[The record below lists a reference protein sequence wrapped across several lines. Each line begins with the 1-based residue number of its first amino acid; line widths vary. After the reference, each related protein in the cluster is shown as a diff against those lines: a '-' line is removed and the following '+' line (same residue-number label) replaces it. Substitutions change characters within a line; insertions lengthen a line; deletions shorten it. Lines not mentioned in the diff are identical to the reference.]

1 MVAIPVTE
9 AIKEIV
15 DLSKTDRL
23 HCPYIVHRKTLQ
35 ATRGVAKECQHPY
48 QVHYNLI
55 SREFSEV
62 RDKLGLYEHLDKPLR
77 PTYHEIRGLSARL
90 IEKMGESATVR
101 MAHANEKTTK
111 IYTNTDSL
119 VCNEVKALT
128 VLIK

>member
-35 ATRGVAKECQHPY
+35 ATRGVAKECQPPY

-62 RDKLGLYEHLDKPLR
+62 RDKLGLYEHLDKPVNTTVAALHG
-77 PTYHEIRGLSARL
+77 TRGSYQM
-90 IEKMGESATVR
+90 E
-101 MAHANEKTTK
+101 HH
-111 IYTNTDSL
+111 
-119 VCNEVKALT
+119 
-128 VLIK
+128 